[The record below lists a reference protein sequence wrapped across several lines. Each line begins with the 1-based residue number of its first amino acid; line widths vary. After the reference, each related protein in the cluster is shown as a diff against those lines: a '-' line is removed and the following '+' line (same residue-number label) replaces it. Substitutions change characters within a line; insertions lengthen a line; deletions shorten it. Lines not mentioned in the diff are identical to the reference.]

1 MKWAHVYIPEI
12 VATMVH
18 FKKLFFYHYCNVLLC
33 LDTRYCGNTEM
44 LELSVILLFQM
55 LGICLFFFFLI

>member
-12 VATMVH
+12 VATMGH
-18 FKKLFFYHYCNVLLC
+18 FKKLFYNCCNVLLY
-33 LDTRYCGNTEM
+33 LDTCYCGNTEM

-55 LGICLFFFFLI
+55 LGICLFLI